1 MSDARPQVCDDDS
14 GTVLVRWNGQV
25 VKSWAY
31 ACDAKWRE
39 AIIAANNFA
48 SGITHAI
55 RNR

>member
-1 MSDARPQVCDDDS
+1 MTDTRPQVCDDDS

-48 SGITHAI
+48 SGITHAMG
-55 RNR
+55 NR